1 MWLKVSTRNNIEG
14 LFRFVNA
21 VSTRYYQSMSTDI
34 REVHDLIERLGNL
47 VRADVRA
54 VCNDYGVRPVQLE
67 VLRFLTQC
75 NRYSD
80 TPQAVTE
87 FLGLTKGTV
96 SQTIKVLEQKGLLGK
111 QADVADRRL
120 VHLKPTLKGRRLVE
134 RTVPAK
140 SLVSGLQQ
148 LAGPETKA
156 VEKGLRD
163 LLQSIQKA
171 NGYKTF
177 APCHSC
183 RFNQQH
189 DGHYICG
196 LTQVPLMDREVV
208 QICREHQY
216 PSMAGTK

>member
-1 MWLKVSTRNNIEG
+1 
-14 LFRFVNA
+14 
-21 VSTRYYQSMSTDI
+21 MSTDI

-54 VCNDYGVRPVQLE
+54 VCNEYGVRPVQLE

-80 TPQAVTE
+80 TLQAVTE

-120 VHLKPTLKGRRLVE
+120 VHLKPTLKGRRLVK
-134 RTVPAK
+134 RTAPAK

-148 LAGPETKA
+148 LAGPESRA
-156 VEKGLRD
+156 VEKVLRD

-189 DGHYICG
+189 DGRYYCG
-196 LTQVPLMDREVV
+196 LTQEPLQDREVLL
-208 QICREHQY
+208 ICREHQY

>member
-1 MWLKVSTRNNIEG
+1 M
-14 LFRFVNA
+14 A
-21 VSTRYYQSMSTDI
+21 TDI
-34 REVHDLIERLGNL
+34 REIHDLVERLGNL

-67 VLRFLTQC
+67 VLRFLMQC

-87 FLGLTKGTV
+87 FLGVTKGTV
-96 SQTIKVLEQKGLLGK
+96 SQTIKVLEQKGLLVK
-111 QADVADRRL
+111 NDDVADKRL
-120 VHLKPTLKGRRLVE
+120 VHLKPTLKGRRMVE

-140 SLVSGLQQ
+140 SLVSGLQH
-148 LAGPETKA
+148 LADTESETL
-156 VEKGLRD
+156 EKVLRE

-177 APCHSC
+177 APCHTC

-189 DGHYICG
+189 DGRYLCG
-196 LTQVPLMDREVV
+196 LTQEPLMDREVLL
-208 QICREHQY
+208 ICREHQY
-216 PSMAGTK
+216 PLMAGTK

>member
-1 MWLKVSTRNNIEG
+1 
-14 LFRFVNA
+14 
-21 VSTRYYQSMSTDI
+21 MSTDI

-54 VCNDYGVRPVQLE
+54 VCNESGVRPVQLE

-96 SQTIKVLEQKGLLGK
+96 SQTIKVLEQKDLLSK
-111 QADVADRRL
+111 QDDVTDKRL
-120 VHLKPTLKGRRLVE
+120 VHLKPTPKGRRLVE

-148 LAGPETKA
+148 LAGPKSKA
-156 VEKGLRD
+156 VEKVLRD
-163 LLQSIQKA
+163 LLQTIQKA

-183 RFNQQH
+183 RFNLRR
-189 DGHYICG
+189 DGRYFCG
-196 LTQVPLMDREVV
+196 LTQEPLKDREVV
-208 QICREHQY
+208 LICREHQY
-216 PSMAGTK
+216 SLMAGTK